1 MKPTGK
7 NQETVILIVL
17 VIALFFL
24 FKGLKG
30 ILEGLNII
38 KDPEE
43 KKAEEEVQKAADR
56 SVIPP
61 KVQPRQGFTE
71 YVMPGDPFN
80 ANYYKIISK
89 NSKSEAAKTGKQ
101 GGTLLLPRE
110 TAEIRAKKIWE
121 SVGFLYDKTGEA
133 VAQFKKCRY
142 KTQVSQLCE
151 TFNNKYKQDCFSWMK
166 NKFDRQDQIQ
176 DLAEITA
183 YVNNLPSGA
192 YIFPKGRNI
201 NEMITA

>member
-7 NQETVILIVL
+7 NQETVIIIVL
-17 VIALFFL
+17 IIALIFL

-30 ILEGLNII
+30 LLEGLNII

-43 KKAEEEVQKAADR
+43 KKAEEEVKKAADQ
-56 SVIPP
+56 SLLPP

-80 ANYYKIISK
+80 ANYYKAILR
-89 NSKSEAAKTGKQ
+89 NATNEAAKTGKKA
-101 GGTLLLPRE
+101 GTLLLNRDI
-110 TAEIRAKKIWE
+110 AEIRARKIYE
-121 SVGFLYDKTGEA
+121 SVGFVYDKTGEA
-133 VAQFKKCRY
+133 VAQFKKCKY

-176 DLAEITA
+176 DLAEISA

-192 YIFPKGRNI
+192 YIFPKGRSI
-201 NEMITA
+201 NEMISA

>member
-17 VIALFFL
+17 VIALIFL

-61 KVQPRQGFTE
+61 TVQPKQGFTE

-80 ANYYKIISK
+80 GNYYKIILK
-89 NSKSEAAKTGKQ
+89 NASGEAAKTGKLA
-101 GGTLLLPRE
+101 GTLLLKPE
-110 TAEIRAKKIWE
+110 TANIRAKKIYD

-133 VAQFKKCRY
+133 VAQFKKCKY
-142 KTQVSQLCE
+142 KTQVSQMCE
-151 TFNNKYKQDCFSWMK
+151 TFNLKYKQDCFSWMK

-176 DLAEITA
+176 DLAEISA

-201 NEMITA
+201 NEMIT